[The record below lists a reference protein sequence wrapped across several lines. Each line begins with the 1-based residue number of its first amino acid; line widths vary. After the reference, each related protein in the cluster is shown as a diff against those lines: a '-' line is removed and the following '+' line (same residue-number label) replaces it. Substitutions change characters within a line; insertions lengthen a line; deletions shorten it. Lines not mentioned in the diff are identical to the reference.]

1 MTSPIDRDDPQLAHL
16 TPVER
21 ARWLAEATRIRFF
34 TPDAPLPPIPT
45 REALDEAAARAAE
58 RARRELDE
66 AAPHPDSGLCSD
78 PRCPNCHMAPSV
90 SGVEFDLTPLPE
102 LHSEVTAIS
111 ERVYRAAWLLP
122 LVHVVREGIQA
133 DRELTLAADS
143 QSRAALERMGLGL
156 DQTVRVEAMAS
167 ALRPS
172 RPPRLGGVTPHL
184 LALCG
189 EAEGVLLRLAEGDA
203 RALDDAVGVYA
214 RLRREAGAL
223 AGEEHISSQAPTLTE
238 SELRLPA
245 YAELI
250 TDVPAE
256 PALTIDNPNNQEND

>member
-1 MTSPIDRDDPQLAHL
+1 MPIDRDDPQLAHL

-21 ARWLAEATRIRFF
+21 ERWIGEAVRTRFF

-45 REALDEAAARAAE
+45 RQALDEAAARATD

-66 AAPHPDSGLCSD
+66 PDRHPEVGLCSD
-78 PRCPNCHMAPSV
+78 PRCAHCHMSADVP
-90 SGVEFDLTPLPE
+90 GIADDLTPLPE
-102 LHSEVTAIS
+102 PDPRAVGIS
-111 ERVYRAAWLLP
+111 ERAHRAAWLLP
-122 LVHVVREGIQA
+122 LSILIREGIAA
-133 DRELTLAADS
+133 DRELTLAADAES
-143 QSRAALERMGLGL
+143 ITALERMALGL
-156 DQTVRVEAMAS
+156 DQTKRVEQMSS

-184 LALCG
+184 LALCT
-189 EAEGVLLRLAEGDA
+189 EAEQVLLRLAEGDP
-203 RALDDAVGVYA
+203 RALDDAVSVYA

-223 AGEEHISSQAPTLTE
+223 AGEEHISSQAPTLTAME
-238 SELRLPA
+238 EHLPA

-256 PALTIDNPNNQEND
+256 PALSITDDDKEN